1 MSTLGTPYIKLTT
14 VARAYLTIDFMLDI
28 FMSFHAFFE
37 LFSLNRRHSWH
48 TFYFVALVVLS
59 GKITF
64 PSSLRL
70 TTTSFGR

>member
-1 MSTLGTPYIKLTT
+1 M
-14 VARAYLTIDFMLDI
+14 IDFMLDI
-28 FMSFHAFFE
+28 FVSFHAFFE
-37 LFSLNRRHSWH
+37 LFSQNRRHSWH